1 MVHLPSLK
9 LLLELSFHSFTGFWG
24 SHLLIGDDILE
35 LQIILDDESG
45 WQKVV
50 VVDKLDEG
58 LESTFSI
65 KLLLAH
71 AFGDLSW
78 GTFNSD
84 HESVGELSVL
94 HTTFNEIL
102 RSANTAYLLCFIDL
116 FHNDGLL
123 ACSSSGEKNNNSA
136 FFHAKQKLVN
146 IKL

>member
-1 MVHLPSLK
+1 LE
-9 LLLELSFHSFTGFWG
+9 LLLELFLHFSTGLGVSQLF
-24 SHLLIGDDILE
+24 LGDNILE

-94 HTTFNEIL
+94 HATFNEIL

-136 FFHAKQKLVN
+136 FFHAKQN
-146 IKL
+146 IGK

>member
-1 MVHLPSLK
+1 M
-9 LLLELSFHSFTGFWG
+9 LLELSFHSFTGFWC
-24 SHLLIGDDILE
+24 SQFFFGDNVLE
-35 LQIILDDESG
+35 VQIIFEDESG

-78 GTFNSD
+78 STFNSD
-84 HESVGELSVL
+84 HKGVGELSVL
-94 HTTFNEIL
+94 QATFNEIL

-123 ACSSSGEKNNNSA
+123 ACSSSGEENDNSA
-136 FFHAKQKLVN
+136 FFHAKQNVGK
-146 IKL
+146 